1 MLPIGVV
8 LARPTT
14 FHFFEELKMSI
25 QTTGASLAS
34 VAAMLAL
41 SFSAV
46 AANNPQGS
54 TGVAVAASDKVHC
67 YGVNDCKGK
76 NDCKTAQHECKGQG
90 TCKGQGFKGVLAK
103 ACLESNGVI
112 ADLAPKK

>member
-1 MLPIGVV
+1 
-8 LARPTT
+8 
-14 FHFFEELKMSI
+14 MSM
-25 QTTGASLAS
+25 QTKGAALAS

-46 AANNPQGS
+46 AANNPAGS
-54 TGVAVAASDKVHC
+54 SGVAVAASDKVHC
-67 YGVNDCKGK
+67 YGVNECKGQ

-90 TCKGQGFKGVLAK
+90 SCKGKGFKGVVAK
-103 ACLESNGVI
+103 ACLEKDGVI